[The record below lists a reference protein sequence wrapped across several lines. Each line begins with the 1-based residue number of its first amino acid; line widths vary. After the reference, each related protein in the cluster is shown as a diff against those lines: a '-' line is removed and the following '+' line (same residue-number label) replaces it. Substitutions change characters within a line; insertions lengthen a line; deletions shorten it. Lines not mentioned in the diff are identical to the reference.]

1 LRLLGFEVE
10 VGTFGCYRPAV
21 DSDQWMQRTAW
32 MDGVGSRWWP
42 IFGAAYFLVAV
53 KRVRGMRLLG
63 AAWKAAPVHAGKPVS
78 AINRTTKFEMQER
91 DA

>member
-1 LRLLGFEVE
+1 LGFEVE

-42 IFGAAYFLVAV
+42 IFGAAYFVVAV

-63 AAWKAAPVHAGKPVS
+63 AAWKAAPVHAGNPVS
-78 AINRTTKFEMQER
+78 AINRTTKFEMQEP